1 MAFSFSARKG
11 GSKIT
16 FHLTVNHM
24 VSFLLFKLPSDMF
37 LAYEAYSK
45 IKPKIKE
52 HNLLASISSLYLEP
66 HFTFAKSL
74 HCFCDPDHDD
84 DGDAVSDQA
93 QTLSSHVAR
102 SHDGDG
108 PRTGHL
114 PARIRKGEDETQGKK

>member
-1 MAFSFSARKG
+1 
-11 GSKIT
+11 
-16 FHLTVNHM
+16 
-24 VSFLLFKLPSDMF
+24 MF